1 MACGD
6 AIFGRLRKSCRKF
19 RFFFNRRISF
29 FISSEIVAADDRL
42 AAWIRVRLSRPS
54 QHATLV
60 KAQKRPLLEQRTTLR
75 TCIASWVRT
84 LTVATIVKAQNS
96 GPRSRRPGTPRRAL
110 QYVGAR
116 KDDSQSDSGMP
127 APQATARDTPPGSAA
142 KKSSQSPTSRRPQVG
157 GAEPGAG
164 SPVRR
169 IRRRLRRRP

>member
-1 MACGD
+1 MAAC
-6 AIFGRLRKSCRKF
+6 ANRNLLRKISIFLTEKFPPLFHRQSSPQTIVWQPAFGFASPVLRNARRPSRRKSDHSSNRGRLCK
-19 RFFFNRRISF
+19 
-29 FISSEIVAADDRL
+29 L
-42 AAWIRVRLSRPS
+42 ASA
-54 QHATLV
+54 
-60 KAQKRPLLEQRTTLR
+60 
-75 TCIASWVRT
+75 CIASWVRT

-96 GPRSRRPGTPRRAL
+96 GPSSRRPGTPCRAL
-110 QYVGAR
+110 QHVGAR
-116 KDDSQSDSGMP
+116 KDDSESDSGMP